1 MFKKIF
7 FFLFVT
13 STILFSQTLPNFLKD
28 SIDVYVSKALKE
40 SKIPGLAVCVV
51 KDGKVTFIKGYG
63 VKNISENN
71 PVDENT
77 LFLIGS
83 NTKAFTGTSLA
94 ILEQEGKCSL
104 TDKVKKWLADF
115 NMKDDW
121 VENELNLQD
130 IVSHRIGMETFQGDF
145 MYWDSDL
152 SSSEILEKFG
162 KLTPK
167 YPFRTK
173 WGYTNAGFVIAGEVI
188 KKVSGISWDEFI
200 EERFFKPLEMN
211 NSLALTS
218 EINEK
223 LNIAIPYTLVD
234 NKLVKIPYPKI
245 DNLAAAGSISSSVSD
260 MSHWLIALLD
270 SGKYN
275 CKEVFPF
282 KAIQTSRR
290 PLSIIGNASNPFDRN
305 PFNLYGMG
313 WEIENYRG
321 NTIVSHT
328 GGVDGFVTSVTLLP
342 KEKLGV
348 VVLTNTD
355 ANVFYQALK
364 WQIIDAYLNAPYNNY
379 YTFYSNAVQ
388 KQDERQQKY
397 LSAMRD
403 SVKMNLKPTVPLE
416 QFEGTYKHEVFGE
429 IEIEKDGNN
438 LKMVFKD
445 NHPDLVGK
453 LESIGDDK
461 FLCTYS
467 QEIFGIKEIPFV
479 VENGKVKSFTLSVAD
494 FVEFTT
500 YNFVKED

>member
-7 FFLFVT
+7 FLLFVT
-13 STILFSQTLPNFLKD
+13 STIVFSQTLPNFLKD
-28 SIDVYVSKALKE
+28 SIDVYVSKALRE

-63 VKNISENN
+63 VKDIIANN
-71 PVDENT
+71 HVDENT

-104 TDKVKKWLADF
+104 TDKVKKWLPDF
-115 NMKDDW
+115 KMKDVW

-152 SSSEILEKFG
+152 STSEILEKFG
-162 KLTPK
+162 KLAPK

-173 WGYTNAGFVIAGEVI
+173 WGYTNAGFVIAGQVI
-188 KKVSGISWDEFI
+188 EKVSGESWDEFI
-200 EERFFKPLEMN
+200 QERFFKPLEMN
-211 NSLALTS
+211 NSLALTRD
-218 EINEK
+218 INSK
-223 LNIAIPYTLVD
+223 LNIAVPYTIVD
-234 NKLVKIPYPKI
+234 NELRKIPYPDI
-245 DNLAAAGSISSSVSD
+245 DNLAPAASISSSVTD
-260 MSHWLIALLD
+260 MSHWLITLLD

-275 CKEVFPF
+275 GKEVIPF
-282 KAIQTSRR
+282 KAILTSRK
-290 PLSIIGNASNPFDRN
+290 PLSIIGNSSNPFDRN

-313 WEIENYRG
+313 WEIESYRG
-321 NTIVSHT
+321 NTVVSHT

-379 YTFYSNAVQ
+379 HTLYSNAMQ

-416 QFEGTYKHEVFGE
+416 EFEGTYKHEVFGE